1 MNQHILVVEDDRD
14 LAGAIRDILQM
25 EGYLVRVASDG
36 AQALQS
42 IQKTEPDL
50 VLLDL
55 GLPNITGEAVCKEV
69 KKLHPDTP
77 IVMLTGKSTSDD
89 VVHGLSVGAD
99 DYVTKPFE
107 TQELIARIKVRLRKN
122 QPDDARYVVDDLVLD
137 TKTLQ
142 VKRAS
147 EQISLSPQEYKIL
160 SYLMANKER
169 VLTREMILSRLW
181 RNNPD
186 IETRVVDVYIGYLR
200 KKIDSGHKKKLIHS
214 VRGFGYKITDV
225 S

>member
-1 MNQHILVVEDDRD
+1 MNQHILIVEDDRD
-14 LAGAIRDILQM
+14 LAEAIRDLLQI
-25 EGYLVRVASDG
+25 EGYLVKIASDG

-42 IQKTEPDL
+42 IQRTEPDL
-50 VLLDL
+50 LLLDL
-55 GLPNITGEAVCKEV
+55 GLPNITGEAVCREV
-69 KKLHPDTP
+69 KKQYPDIP
-77 IVMLTGKSTSDD
+77 IVMLTGKSSSSD

-107 TQELIARIKVRLRKN
+107 TQELIARVKARLRKN
-122 QPDDARYVVDDLVLD
+122 QPDDARYTVDDLVLD
-137 TKTLQ
+137 TKTLT
-142 VKRAS
+142 VKRGAT
-147 EQISLSPQEYKIL
+147 ELSLSPQEYKIL

-200 KKIDSGHKKKLIHS
+200 KKIDYGRQKQLIRS
-214 VRGFGYKITDV
+214 VRGFGYKISDSV
-225 S
+225 

>member
-14 LAGAIRDILQM
+14 LAGAIRDILQI

-36 AQALQS
+36 AGALQS
-42 IQKTEPDL
+42 IQRTEPDL

-89 VVHGLSVGAD
+89 VVRGLSVGAD

-107 TQELIARIKVRLRKN
+107 TQELLARIKARLRKN
-122 QPDDARYVVDDLVLD
+122 QPDDARYVVDDLILD
-137 TKTLQ
+137 TKTFI
-142 VKRAS
+142 VKRATKS
-147 EQISLSPQEYKIL
+147 ISLSPQEYKIL

-200 KKIDSGHKKKLIHS
+200 KKIDAGHKKKLIHS
-214 VRGFGYKITDV
+214 VRGFGYKITDGP
-225 S
+225 

>member
-1 MNQHILVVEDDRD
+1 MNQNILVVEDDKD
-14 LAGAIRDILQM
+14 LAGAIRDLLQT

-42 IQKTEPDL
+42 IQRIEPDL

-55 GLPNITGEAVCKEV
+55 GLPNITGEAVCREI
-69 KKLHPDTP
+69 KKLHPETP
-77 IVMLTGKSTSDD
+77 IVMLTGKSTSED
-89 VVHGLSVGAD
+89 VVHGLNVGAD

-107 TQELIARIKVRLRKN
+107 TQELVARVKARLRKSL
-122 QPDDARYVVDDLVLD
+122 PDDARYTVDDLVLD
-137 TKTLQ
+137 TKTLV
-142 VKRAS
+142 VKRGS
-147 EQISLSPQEYKIL
+147 EEVSLSPQEYKIL

-186 IETRVVDVYIGYLR
+186 IETRVIDVYIGYLR
-200 KKIDSGHKKKLIHS
+200 KKIDAGRKKRLIHS
-214 VRGFGYKITDV
+214 VRGFGYKISD
-225 S
+225 SS

>member
-1 MNQHILVVEDDRD
+1 MNQNILIVEDDKD
-14 LAGAIRDILQM
+14 LAGAIRDLLQT

-36 AQALQS
+36 SQALQS
-42 IQKTEPDL
+42 VQRTEPDL

-55 GLPNITGEAVCKEV
+55 GLPNITGEAVCREI

-77 IVMLTGKSTSDD
+77 IVMLTGKSASED

-107 TQELIARIKVRLRKN
+107 TEELIARVKARLRKS
-122 QPDDARYVVDDLVLD
+122 QPDDARYIVDDLVLD
-137 TKTLQ
+137 TKTLI
-142 VKRAS
+142 VKRGS
-147 EQISLSPQEYKIL
+147 VEVTLSPQEYKIL

-200 KKIDSGHKKKLIHS
+200 KKIDAGKKKKLIQS
-214 VRGFGYKITDV
+214 VRGFGYKI
-225 S
+225 SEAS